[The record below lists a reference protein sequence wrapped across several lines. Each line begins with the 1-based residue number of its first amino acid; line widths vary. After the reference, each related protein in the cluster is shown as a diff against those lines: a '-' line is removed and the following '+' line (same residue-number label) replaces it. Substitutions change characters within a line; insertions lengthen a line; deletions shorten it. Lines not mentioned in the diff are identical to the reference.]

1 MGLGCKP
8 CGKWQS
14 IFRKQANRLA
24 AEVAANKKKSENVEK
39 IKVSYKK
46 EDEIT

>member
-8 CGKWQS
+8 CGKWKS

-24 AEVAANKKKSENVEK
+24 AEAAANKKKSETVEK

-46 EDEIT
+46 EDEIA

>member
-24 AEVAANKKKSENVEK
+24 AEVAANKKKSENIGT

-46 EDEIT
+46 KEEMI